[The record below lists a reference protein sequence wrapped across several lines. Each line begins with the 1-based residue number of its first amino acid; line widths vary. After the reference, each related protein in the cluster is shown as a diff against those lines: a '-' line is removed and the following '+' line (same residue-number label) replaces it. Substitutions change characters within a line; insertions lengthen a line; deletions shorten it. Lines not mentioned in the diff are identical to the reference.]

1 MRTLYR
7 IPLGLLVLAMV
18 ISLAAAAQTSAP
30 PSQSQ
35 VSSQAQTSATPP
47 QPQTSH
53 EGQTSAPPS
62 APPSQAAPQG
72 QTGSNANPQPNQAQ
86 EQEKSIE
93 DELQLTPDQKQKIAT
108 IVDDENKQIVAVRGD
123 SSLSMDQK
131 VQKARAIRQAGAPKI
146 KAVLTPEQLQKLS
159 AIQERARQQQQQQNS
174 PAAPPKPQQ

>member
-18 ISLAAAAQTSAP
+18 ISLAAAAQASAP

-35 VSSQAQTSATPP
+35 VSSQAQTATTPP

-62 APPSQAAPQG
+62 QTAPQG

-86 EQEKSIE
+86 GQERSIE
-93 DELQLTPDQKQKIAT
+93 DELQLTPDQKQKIAA
-108 IVDDENKQIVAVRGD
+108 IVDDENKQIVAVRDD

-131 VQKARAIRQAGAPKI
+131 IQKARSIRQAGAPKI

-159 AIQERARQQQQQQNS
+159 AIQDRARQQQPQQNS
-174 PAAPPKPQQ
+174 PTAPPKPQQ

>member
-35 VSSQAQTSATPP
+35 VSSQAQTSTTPP

-62 APPSQAAPQG
+62 QTAPQG
-72 QTGSNANPQPNQAQ
+72 QTGSNANPQPNQARGQ
-86 EQEKSIE
+86 ERSIE
-93 DELQLTPDQKQKIAT
+93 DELHLTPDQKQKIAA
-108 IVDDENKQIVAVRGD
+108 IVDDENKQIVAVRDDG
-123 SSLSMDQK
+123 SLSMDQK
-131 VQKARAIRQAGAPKI
+131 IQKARSIRQAGAPKI

-159 AIQERARQQQQQQNS
+159 AIQDRARQQQQNS
-174 PAAPPKPQQ
+174 PTAPPKPQQ